1 MKTTPRLL
9 SAVFVAVSMAG
20 LVGCGEEKQEVVRE
34 VIRPVEFYTI
44 TSASSQYIQNFPA
57 LVAPSDES
65 TLAFRVGGEL
75 IEVNVVAGSHV
86 NKGDVI
92 ARVDP
97 TDYKVKVNEAKA
109 AYDLAFK
116 TFQRQER
123 MLNLELT
130 SQADYDMAE
139 AQLALSK
146 ASLETAQ
153 NNLKY
158 TVLKAPYSGI
168 ISKVNVENREMIPN
182 LLAQSKSIVNIQSQH
197 GIDISFQLPE
207 SILSRIKENAAAY
220 KPQITFTSST
230 QHKDKIFSA
239 TFKEMD
245 QTPDPKSR
253 SYNVVLTMKNP
264 QGINVVPGMTAN
276 VKIELDQILDGL
288 SPYALVPVESVF
300 SPSSTDPD
308 NREYAVWKIDQT
320 TMKVHQQNVTI
331 GDLTDQ
337 GIKVTKGLAPGD
349 VIAAAGVH
357 SLLENTKVRQW
368 TKQRGI

>member
-1 MKTTPRLL
+1 MKATPRLL

-34 VIRPVEFYTI
+34 VVRPVEFFTI

-57 LVAPSDES
+57 LVAPSEES
-65 TLAFRVGGEL
+65 DLAFRVGGEL
-75 IEVNVVAGSHV
+75 VEVNVVAGSTV
-86 NKGDVI
+86 EKGDVI
-92 ARVDP
+92 ARIDP
-97 TDYKVKVNEAKA
+97 TDFKVKVNEAKA
-109 AYDLAFK
+109 AYDLAQK
-116 TFQRQER
+116 TFDRQER

-130 SQADYDMAE
+130 SQADYDMAA

-146 ASLETAQ
+146 ASLDAAE

-158 TVLKAPYSGI
+158 TVLTAPYDGV

-182 LLAQSKSIVNIQSQH
+182 LLAQSKPIVNIQSQD

-207 SILSRIKENAAAY
+207 SILSRIKNNAAAY
-220 KPQITFTSST
+220 KPEITFTSSPS
-230 QHKDKIFSA
+230 HKSKVFTA
-239 TFKEMD
+239 EFKEMD
-245 QTPDPKSR
+245 KTPDPKSR

-264 QGINVVPGMTAN
+264 QGINVVSGMTAN
-276 VKIELDQILDGL
+276 VRIELDQVLEGL
-288 SPYALVPVESVF
+288 NPYALVPVESVF
-300 SPSSTDPD
+300 SPPNVDPAKKQF
-308 NREYAVWKIDQT
+308 AVWKIDQE
-320 TMKVHQQNVTI
+320 TMKVNQQLVTI

-337 GIKVTKGLAPGD
+337 GIKVTSGLAAGD

-357 SLLENTKVRQW
+357 SLLENTTVRQW